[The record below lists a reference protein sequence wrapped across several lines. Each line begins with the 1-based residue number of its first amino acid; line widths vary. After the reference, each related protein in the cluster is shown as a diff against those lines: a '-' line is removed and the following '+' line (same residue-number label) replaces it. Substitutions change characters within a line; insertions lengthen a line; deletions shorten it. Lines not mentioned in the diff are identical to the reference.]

1 MTSSSTIFSVESSSY
16 PPGNVFK
23 LEFPTSGV
31 YNITFPAMQ
40 KEKLYMVLTSKQSSQ
55 GEIIIFK
62 NYDGWNVR
70 DITNRLET
78 PAYIRRIGQTTIKY
92 IN

>member
-1 MTSSSTIFSVESSSY
+1 MTSSSTIVSVESSSY
-16 PPGNVFK
+16 PPGNIFK

-40 KEKLYMVLTSKQSSQ
+40 KEKLYMILTTNQSSQ
-55 GEIIIFK
+55 GEIVVFK

-70 DITNRLET
+70 DMNNRLET
-78 PAYIRRIGQTTIKY
+78 PAYIHRIGQKNIKY
-92 IN
+92 II